1 MTTIHIMLQ
10 QQEHKELT
18 RKLQHINK
26 DSYHKIEKMQLTRNY
41 NESCCR
47 VPGGRRGCS
56 TSSQWLGCGL
66 CMYNPT
72 VIRFTITST

>member
-1 MTTIHIMLQ
+1 MLQ

-18 RKLQHINK
+18 RNIQHINK
-26 DSYHKIEKMQLTRNY
+26 DSYHKIENMQLTKNI
-41 NESCCR
+41 NESSCR

-66 CMYNPT
+66 
-72 VIRFTITST
+72 